1 MAIKTQ
7 NHAGKRD
14 FEKTL
19 NTEVNQYDNGEGG
32 SLSIDNLIKFK
43 NRGASLKK
51 NKPDGNKPD
60 GNQNISISKECA
72 DFMNKCALKKFD
84 NDGQLDLN
92 DMVINHLAFA
102 FINGGVI

>member
-19 NTEVNQYDNGEGG
+19 NTDQNQYDNGEGG

-43 NRGASLKK
+43 NRGASLEK
-51 NKPDGNKPD
+51 NKPDGN
-60 GNQNISISKECA
+60 NIPISEECA
-72 DFMNKCALKKFD
+72 YFMNKCALKKFN

-92 DMVINHLAFA
+92 DMVINHLAPA

>member
-19 NTEVNQYDNGEGG
+19 NTETKQYDNGEGG
-32 SLSIDNLIKFK
+32 VLSIDNLIKFK
-43 NRGASLKK
+43 NRGASLDE
-51 NKPDGNKPD
+51 NKPDGN
-60 GNQNISISKECA
+60 NIPISKECA
-72 DFMNKCALKKFD
+72 DFMNKCALKKFN

-92 DMVINHLAFA
+92 DMVINHLAPA
-102 FINGGVI
+102 FINGGVS